1 MAYGI
6 GYGMKGDKIPDQDHI
21 SRLCLPRTIAED
33 GQIQAAAFV
42 LRKDEEGLSVNWLE
56 FLGCSSRED
65 EINEVRDVYNA
76 KMTVGAKAKIAVLN
90 VGQVCKKV
98 LIESIERRKLDVL
111 HDPEEVDPSHS
122 GIYNLRLDDE
132 LIAELILQTVDEPY
146 PTRT

>member
-6 GYGMKGDKIPDQDHI
+6 GYRMKGDKIPDQDHI

-33 GQIQAAAFV
+33 GQIQATAFV

-56 FLGCSSRED
+56 FLDCSSRED

-98 LIESIERRKLDVL
+98 LIESLDRRKLDVL

-146 PTRT
+146 PARS